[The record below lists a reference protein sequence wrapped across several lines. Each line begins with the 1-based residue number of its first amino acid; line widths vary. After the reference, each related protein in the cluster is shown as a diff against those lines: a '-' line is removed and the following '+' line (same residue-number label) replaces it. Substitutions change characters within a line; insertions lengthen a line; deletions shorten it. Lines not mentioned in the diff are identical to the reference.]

1 MADFSPVQPGD
12 PFRPQAMVWNEMLAV
27 LNQNRKIPKATIPDR
42 EWDRA
47 SSVEILVKNTTGSDL
62 TRFGIVGIDTPT
74 ITAPT
79 SIEDWD
85 GFRVFDGETPTS
97 SSFIA
102 ITQEPILNGYVG
114 RAVVVGLTPVLVNIT
129 NAAHGYCVPG
139 TSLTQLTSAAT
150 QGTNGTKILWKAVSS
165 GASTKCIVCL
175 PMMGG
180 ADLTAGSGA
189 DVVVSVIT
197 GCDESTG
204 LTYDNKTLSSYVTIN
219 GTNFPVHHALT

>member
-85 GFRVFDGETPTS
+85 GVRVFDGETPTA

-139 TSLTQLTSAAT
+139 TSLTQLDSAAA
-150 QGTNGTKILWKAVSS
+150 GGTKILWKSVAS
-165 GASTKCIVCL
+165 GASTKCIICL
-175 PMMGG
+175 PFNSIG
-180 ADLTAGSGA
+180 APGTGNSFNVDIINSCDMAGL
-189 DVVVSVIT
+189 DWTTYSVT
-197 GCDESTG
+197 GV
-204 LTYDNKTLSSYVTIN
+204 VTIG
-219 GTNFPVHHALT
+219 GTDYPVTFTVT